1 MQHVSAHYF
10 LTIFR
15 PFLLGP
21 QRDQKLRIFTSAN
34 SSPGTI
40 YEASITQMK
49 QIVLQHHLDYPGK
62 LFPNFA
68 FAGYI
73 HLCSAIAGTTSS
85 VNSNAMNKS
94 QRREQQFYFDIC
106 MCLFQDAYLQHE
118 LALPVAQGLIYMA
131 LQSNLIRASK
141 ARKILN
147 QFQER
152 GEHHQHYSSLLLGP
166 KMTTLSSPYTSTT
179 TTPPKMRAQIIVNFE
194 LAVTD
199 VGAAQARSLV
209 SKLEDSGPL
218 LPLTMKPDSGWLT
231 PISRFVQSDHT
242 FLTNP
247 PTVAPSMT
255 AVPPAT
261 NYIIPETSTTATT

>member
-1 MQHVSAHYF
+1 MYLHTII

-21 QRDQKLRIFTSAN
+21 QRHQKLRIFTSAD

-49 QIVLQHHLDYPGK
+49 HIVLQHYLDYPGK

-118 LALPVAQGLIYMA
+118 LALPAAQGLIYMA

-209 SKLEDSGPL
+209 SKLEDSRPTKAL
-218 LPLTMKPDSGWLT
+218 EEC
-231 PISRFVQSDHT
+231 ISSAYMYR
-242 FLTNP
+242 
-247 PTVAPSMT
+247 
-255 AVPPAT
+255 
-261 NYIIPETSTTATT
+261 YE